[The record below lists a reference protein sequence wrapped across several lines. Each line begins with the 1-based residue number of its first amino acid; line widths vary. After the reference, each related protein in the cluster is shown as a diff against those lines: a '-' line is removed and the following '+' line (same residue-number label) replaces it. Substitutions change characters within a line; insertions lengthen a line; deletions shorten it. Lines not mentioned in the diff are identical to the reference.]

1 LPALIRGNRRKVM
14 GSGYMIYLTV
24 TENEEGK
31 GIQQIKVEDIL
42 YMQFDNRLSI
52 AVHTEEKQYVAVGPL
67 RFWEAAF
74 EKAGLNFMRV
84 DRGVLANVDK
94 IKVVDKEFKL
104 AYFDENI
111 EKETKSCTMSSSGYR
126 SFREG
131 NPAIPTVNSNGIKLF
146 KGLSWPTSP

>member
-1 LPALIRGNRRKVM
+1 
-14 GSGYMIYLTV
+14 MICITV
-24 TENEEGK
+24 TEKEEGD
-31 GIQQIKVEDIL
+31 GIQQINVEEIL

-84 DRGVLANVDK
+84 DRGILANVEK
-94 IKVVDKEFKL
+94 IKVVDNYFKL
-104 AYFDENI
+104 AYFDTKI
-111 EKETKSCTMSSSGYR
+111 DKQTKSCTMSSAGYNC
-126 SFREG
+126 FRKG
-131 NPAIPTVNSNGIKLF
+131 NSNIPAVNNAGTKLF

>member
-1 LPALIRGNRRKVM
+1 
-14 GSGYMIYLTV
+14 MIYLTV

-52 AVHTEEKQYVAVGPL
+52 AVHTQKNHYVAVGPL

-104 AYFDENI
+104 AYFDTNI
-111 EKETKSCTMSSSGYR
+111 EKGAKSCTMSSSGYKT
-126 SFREG
+126 FREV
-131 NPAIPTVNSNGIKLF
+131 NPAIPIVSNNVAKLF